1 MKLIRTLKNI
11 LSSSY
16 DRQGARALHSITD
29 RELADIGIC
38 RGDINRLVRTQ
49 GEFNRKNQM

>member
-16 DRQGARALHSITD
+16 DRKGARALYSMTD

-38 RGDINRLVRTQ
+38 RGDISRLVRTQ